1 MLTHTDSPKVDK
13 IKRGLSIHFS
23 IPRIDLMRTSYTCCS
38 YVNTY
43 AHSTVAKL
51 GKRSSQLSQIQS
63 EHQSETGFHTSFES
77 KRSEEKTHHFLISHW
92 LFLAPI
98 KVHILLLHHHKN
110 LIRVTHTEG
119 PTQATLHPSHGTY
132 HIGNSIPPLI
142 AVIAAF

>member
-1 MLTHTDSPKVDK
+1 MHIQLLPNWEKGQVNLVKYKVNINQKLDSTQALNQREV
-13 IKRGLSIHFS
+13 KR
-23 IPRIDLMRTSYTCCS
+23 
-38 YVNTY
+38 
-43 AHSTVAKL
+43 K
-51 GKRSSQLSQIQS
+51 
-63 EHQSETGFHTSFES
+63 
-77 KRSEEKTHHFLISHW
+77 HHFLISNW
-92 LFLAPI
+92 LFLAPT